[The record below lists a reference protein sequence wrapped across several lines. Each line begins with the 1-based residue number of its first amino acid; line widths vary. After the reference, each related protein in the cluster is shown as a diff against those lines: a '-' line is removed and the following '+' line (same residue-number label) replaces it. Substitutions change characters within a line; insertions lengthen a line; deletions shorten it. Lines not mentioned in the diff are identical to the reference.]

1 VQVFAIYSVVHILQA
16 MTKPA
21 LAIVAGMLLL
31 EESKDIVP
39 FRQAQS
45 DWKETTSSKWLKR
58 NNKLKVTEKK

>member
-16 MTKPA
+16 MTNPA
-21 LAIVAGMLLL
+21 LAILAGMLLR

-45 DWKETTSSKWLKR
+45 D
-58 NNKLKVTEKK
+58 

>member
-1 VQVFAIYSVVHILQA
+1 MQVFAIYSVVHILQA

-31 EESKDIVP
+31 EESKDIDP

-45 DWKETTSSKWLKR
+45 D
-58 NNKLKVTEKK
+58 